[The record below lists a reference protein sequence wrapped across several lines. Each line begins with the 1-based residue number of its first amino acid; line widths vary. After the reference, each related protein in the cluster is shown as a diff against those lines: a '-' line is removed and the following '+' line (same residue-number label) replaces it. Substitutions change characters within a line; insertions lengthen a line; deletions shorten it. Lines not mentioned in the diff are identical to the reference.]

1 MRLFVAVVVPEEVIE
16 HLEEFTAPR
25 REAGP
30 GIRWTDPHQWHVTLA
45 FLAAV
50 PERRLDDLVEV
61 LTASAARRDPLELRL
76 AGAGT
81 FPDPAAAKV
90 LWAGVAQQRGDLAEV
105 ASGIRAAS
113 NSMGATPDGT
123 RFHPHVTLGRFARPT
138 PATRWLRVL
147 DHLAGPS
154 WVADE
159 LTLVESH
166 LGEGRGRR
174 PRYATV
180 ATLPLAPG

>member
-1 MRLFVAVVVPEEVIE
+1 MRLFVAVVPPEEVVA

-61 LTASAARRDPLELRL
+61 LSASAARRDPLLLRL
-76 AGAGT
+76 SGAGT
-81 FPDPAAAKV
+81 FPDPDTARV
-90 LWAGVAQQRGDLAEV
+90 LWAGVEQPRGDLAEV

-113 NSMGATPDGT
+113 NSAGATPT
-123 RFHPHVTLGRFARPT
+123 
-138 PATRWLRVL
+138 
-147 DHLAGPS
+147 
-154 WVADE
+154 
-159 LTLVESH
+159 
-166 LGEGRGRR
+166 
-174 PRYATV
+174 
-180 ATLPLAPG
+180 APGSTRT